1 MKVGIF
7 GGTFDPFTEA
17 HKNIVDRLLDLKLV
31 DKVLIVPTIVTY
43 HRNDKVR
50 WLSDSQRIWVIE
62 EMLRNDPNFERI
74 GSPCNRKIEIWKD
87 EYSLKSQCAGSELL
101 MSEFIGKRRYVHT
114 LVDIVRKMEKD
125 SYSKNEYYTVI
136 GEDSFNAFTT
146 WYDYKTILDL
156 SKLIV
161 FTGRTG
167 IEAKES
173 EIPSD
178 KVVLVKMEE
187 AFAGLSSTEIRRKY
201 RELDDGMKKYVA
213 NFQMKEKAN
222 YGFSAEKAFKEI
234 KEHWTRFAEAY
245 RFKKFILGISG
256 GKDSTVVAGLAARI
270 FGNDN
275 VYGVMMPNH
284 TQSDIIDSENVIKS
298 TGINRIM
305 CNIGSACN
313 DILQVVRYTGY
324 GTLTEDTEINL
335 PPRVRTTC
343 LYALGQ
349 TLNAIPLCCDNLTER
364 VCGYSTLWGDN
375 IGSYAPIKNLTVT
388 EVVALGDYLGL
399 PSELVHKKP
408 SDGLQEQGDEERMGI
423 KYAELDRKIRG
434 LEEGSDDLKAKVEER
449 FQKNRFKLEMARIP
463 GPDFK
468 ELPNTFR
475 DRCYMRDIF

>member
-1 MKVGIF
+1 MRVGIF

-17 HKNIVDRLLDLKLV
+17 HKNIVDRLLDLELV

-50 WLSDSQRIWVIE
+50 WLSDSMRIWTIE
-62 EMLRNDPNFERI
+62 KMLENDANFDRNYNV
-74 GSPCNRKIEIWKD
+74 SNRKIEIWKD
-87 EYSLKSQCAGSELL
+87 EYELKSQCAGSELL
-101 MSEFIGKRRYVHT
+101 MSEFIGNRRYVHT
-114 LVDIVRKMEKD
+114 LVDIVRKMDKD

-161 FTGRTG
+161 FTGRG
-167 IEAKES
+167 GVEAKES
-173 EIPSD
+173 EIPAD
-178 KVVLVKMEE
+178 KVVTVKMNEE
-187 AFAGLSSTEIRRKY
+187 FAGLSSTAIRRKY
-201 RELDDGMKKYVA
+201 RELDDGLKKYVA
-213 NFQMKEKAN
+213 EFQMKEKES
-222 YGFSAEKAFKEI
+222 YGFTPEKAFNEI
-234 KEHWTRFAEAY
+234 KDHWTRFAEAY

-256 GKDSTVVAGLAARI
+256 GKDSTVVAALAARI
-270 FGNDN
+270 FGKEN
-275 VYGVMMPNH
+275 VYGVMMPNKI
-284 TQSDIIDSENVIKS
+284 QSDIKDSEKVIEV

-305 CNIGSACN
+305 GNIGSACS
-313 DILQVVRYTGY
+313 DILDIVAYNGY
-324 GTLTEDTEINL
+324 CSLSKDTVINL
-335 PPRVRTTC
+335 LPRVRMTC

-349 TLNAIPLCCDNLTER
+349 TLNAIPLCCDNLSER

-449 FQKNRFKLEMARIP
+449 WQKNRFKLEMARIP
-463 GPDFK
+463 GPEFYDLK
-468 ELPNTFR
+468 NTFR
-475 DRCYMRDIF
+475 DRFYAREIF